1 MQQIDSPP
9 PSPIPKFYRN
19 LKILGLIILIITLLG
34 LAERWLKTRHLKVM
48 TEELAIPKVSIVE
61 PKAISRVS
69 ELNLPGNVQAYR
81 QAQIYARLSGYLK
94 YRHVDIGS
102 KVKKNDV
109 LAEID
114 SPEIDAQVRQAQAD
128 YTEAKARA
136 NLAIVTAKRWKT
148 LLLSESVTRQEV
160 EEKNADADV
169 KIALEQSAQANY
181 EKFKALEDFKYIR
194 APFDGV
200 ITARNT
206 DIGNL
211 INAGENGP
219 SLFIIEDSTKLK
231 IVVQIP
237 QSESS
242 SIAIGQEA
250 DLYLTDQPGQKFSVK
265 LVRSATSIESSNRSV
280 QVEFSMD
287 NEKGLILSG
296 SYADVHV
303 KFPNSVKLLQIP
315 SNSLIFR
322 SEGLQIARVRHD
334 NSVELVSVKS
344 GRDFGNMIEIVNG
357 ITQDD
362 HIIINPPDSLNEGQ
376 IVRIVTPEESKKR

>member
-136 NLAIVTAKRWKT
+136 NIAIVTAKRWKT

>member
-1 MQQIDSPP
+1 
-9 PSPIPKFYRN
+9 
-19 LKILGLIILIITLLG
+19 
-34 LAERWLKTRHLKVM
+34 M